1 MIKDDSKNYI
11 LGYEELH
18 KGYPLHKVKAP
29 PPITKGQSDGGPSE
43 YYDFPKECTTLND
56 LIEFKDMSFAQGN
69 IFKATYRLGNKE
81 GISLEYDLKK
91 IKYYVDRMLNQEM
104 NKRNAP

>member
-1 MIKDDSKNYI
+1 
-11 LGYEELH
+11 
-18 KGYPLHKVKAP
+18 
-29 PPITKGQSDGGPSE
+29 
-43 YYDFPKECTTLND
+43 
-56 LIEFKDMSFAQGN
+56 MSFAQGN